1 MSISPTW
8 DLAMPLWNPFLGVRI
23 DPFVEPLAGLPSPS
37 PSPVPM
43 LDFDVDS
50 YAAIWLDESV
60 LAPAPVAALAPTFAV
75 AQAVVPDVAAAVYVE
90 PAVAAAVHI
99 AVPVAGPVAG
109 PVAVPVAVPVAD
121 EKTPKRAFKF
131 KKDAGGELHCM
142 IQWAEGGEDTL
153 VLFEKVMDVD
163 CVWRDYEKYLSGRFR
178 VRS

>member
-60 LAPAPVAALAPTFAV
+60 LAPAPVAALAPAFAVAPTFAV
-75 AQAVVPDVAAAVYVE
+75 LPAVVPDVAAAVYVE

-99 AVPVAGPVAG
+99 AA